1 MKEKT
6 YSSISLIPAAL
17 FCCLL
22 WGAPPALIKIGYREM
37 AIEGTPSILLFAGCR
52 FMISGLMVLL
62 FYLFSKHPKIPACF
76 RSEGLLRA
84 VFCLALFQ
92 TFGQYFF
99 YYIGLAHTT
108 GVIASILSGASAFF
122 ALILSALIY
131 RLENMTWLKIISCL
145 LGFAG
150 ILVMNL
156 KGLTFSFTFAGEGM
170 LLFSQ
175 VCSAESAVLIK
186 IFSKK
191 NDPVLLSGC
200 QFLLGG
206 TLLNLCGLIS
216 GGHFVLTWPGLLI
229 LLVLGFVSAGAYTL
243 WGVLLSQYP
252 VSRVGIFTCTI
263 PLFGVVFSVLFLHE
277 YDALTA
283 ATLIALILIIAGI
296 CLLNLP
302 AGTTKSRKQKRKAS
316 QNKAV

>member
-1 MKEKT
+1 MKENN
-6 YSSISLIPAAL
+6 YSSIPFVPAAL

-22 WGAPPALIKIGYREM
+22 WGAPPALIKIGYQEM
-37 AIEGTPSILLFAGCR
+37 SISGTPSILLFAGCR
-52 FMISGLMVLL
+52 FVISGLMVLM
-62 FYLFSKHPKIPACF
+62 FYLFSEHPDLPDCF
-76 RSEGLLRA
+76 RRKGLFKA
-84 VFCLALFQ
+84 IFCLALFQ

-99 YYIGLAHTT
+99 YYIGLANTT

-131 RLENMTWLKIISCL
+131 RLEDMTWLKIISCL

-170 LLFSQ
+170 ILLSQ
-175 VCSAESAVLIK
+175 ICSAQSAVLIK
-186 IFSKK
+186 IFSRK
-191 NDPVLLSGC
+191 NNPVLLSGC

-206 TLLNLCGLIS
+206 MLLTCCGLVS
-216 GGHFVLTWPGLLI
+216 GGHFMLTWTGLLI
-229 LLVLGFVSAGAYTL
+229 LLILGFVSAGAYTL
-243 WGVLLSQYP
+243 WGILLSQYP

-263 PLFGVVFSVLFLHE
+263 PLFGVLFSVLFLQE
-277 YDALTA
+277 YEALSA
-283 ATLIALILIIAGI
+283 ATLIALILIITGI

-302 AGTTKSRKQKRKAS
+302 ASHAESRKKKSEDIAS
-316 QNKAV
+316 QTK